1 MTDQSINH
9 AIHSVFDPVV
19 GSENVSIF
27 DKREPIFVTIQQP
40 SSSCIYLELYIYTS
54 GEKKNNI
61 HIHNIDNCKEQRK
74 GREFLMLVE
83 ELAQQIGSKE
93 ISLADASKI
102 KFEYSSVSL
111 KTLYCLTTGQ
121 SWYNSL
127 GYICLDNRY
136 GTHERNY
143 EANKR
148 KISTMKI
155 SDFIE
160 EVKHNTHDRDT
171 EEMID
176 ELFRET
182 TETYRELNPEMTI
195 QEYFTIVKKILQ
207 ENARDGVQLLA
218 KLLFNIESSDAI
230 SISVS
235 DCLLVKVMGSSPLIK
250 DISIKK
256 ATISG
261 GRKLKK
267 NKNTKR
273 RSRRLNRKKSR
284 RR

>member
-1 MTDQSINH
+1 MDNEVIINH
-9 AIHSVFDPVV
+9 VIHSVFDPVV
-19 GSENVSIF
+19 GSGNVYIF

-40 SSSCIYLELYIYTS
+40 SSTCIYLELYIYTS

-61 HIHNIDNCKEQRK
+61 HIHTIDNCKEQRK

-83 ELAQQIGSKE
+83 ELGQQIGSKE
-93 ISLADASKI
+93 ISLVDASKI
-102 KFEYSSVSL
+102 QFENSSVSL

-136 GTHERNY
+136 GTHETNY

-148 KISTMKI
+148 KIKNVKV
-155 SDFIE
+155 SDFME
-160 EVKHNTHDRDT
+160 EVKSNTHDRAT
-171 EEMID
+171 EDMID
-176 ELFRET
+176 NLFREI
-182 TETYRELNPEMTI
+182 TETYDQLKPEMTI
-195 QEYFTIVKKILQ
+195 QEYFITVKKILH
-207 ENARDGVQLLA
+207 ENARHGVQLLA

-230 SISVS
+230 SIYVS

-250 DISIKK
+250 DIST
-256 ATISG
+256 TISG
-261 GRKLKK
+261 GRKLKN

-273 RSRRLNRKKSR
+273 RSRRFNIKKSR
-284 RR
+284 RK